1 MMHPADPR
9 SPESRHEDTSGAE
22 PDDAVAASG
31 GASAAGVAV
40 DSQVAGVPGA
50 AVVTEAGSADS
61 ASPPTVPAPPVPPT
75 VAPPPERRGWSRR
88 RKIFAWVA
96 GALAVL
102 LVVVVTG
109 AYLVYR
115 HLNGNLHQVN
125 VSGLLGHQPVDL
137 HPQAENILVIGS
149 DTRFGQ
155 GRGYGSSAQL
165 NTDHSDTLLIVH
177 IAESRQWANIM
188 SIP

>member
-1 MMHPADPR
+1 M
-9 SPESRHEDTSGAE
+9 
-22 PDDAVAASG
+22 VAA
-31 GASAAGVAV
+31 
-40 DSQVAGVPGA
+40 
-50 AVVTEAGSADS
+50 AGSVDVGIS
-61 ASPPTVPAPPVPPT
+61 SDCSRTPARPFPPPVPPT
-75 VAPPPERRGWSRR
+75 IAPPPERHGWSRR

-125 VSGLLGHQPVDL
+125 VSGLLGRQPVDL

-149 DTRFGQ
+149 DTRIGQ
-155 GRGYGSSAQL
+155 GRGYGSSGQL

-177 IAESRQWANIM
+177 IAANRQWADVHVH
-188 SIP
+188 SA